1 MTDYNP
7 RPPPIGPEP
16 RSKAGLYLVAGV
28 LAVLVMAS
36 GVLFFNT
43 PPPGGQQLSQ
53 PQSRQ

>member
-43 PPPGGQQLSQ
+43 PPPEQAIQTE
-53 PQSRQ
+53 SRQ